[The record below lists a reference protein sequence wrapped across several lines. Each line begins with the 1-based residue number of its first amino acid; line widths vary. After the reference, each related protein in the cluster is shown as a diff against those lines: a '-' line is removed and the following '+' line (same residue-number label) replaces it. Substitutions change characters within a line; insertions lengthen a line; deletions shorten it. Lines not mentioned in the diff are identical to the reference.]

1 MPSSELVRFDNA
13 GHGVIAQSFDLL
25 NPLMLEHFQRADP

>member
-13 GHGVIAQSFDLL
+13 DHGIIAQSFDLL